1 MKVKSQLSI
10 SAESK
15 KQLLSVLLGLNSFL
29 WCPPILAQGEPTNN
43 AKAAGAA
50 VAESPRLLQG
60 GVRHKEYLEPVPTA
74 LMAGAK
80 FEEET
85 LPKLTPN
92 NNWIPVPA
100 WLAGTW
106 QFKTENVTAMEDYT
120 GANYTKPPYTIRN
133 EGQKIF
139 GQQKDKSGQIWHYLK
154 APYSYVTKLDHG
166 RIGYERVTG
175 SEAVASDDSALEL
188 KLTGTDTQVKN
199 QRVTFTSQS
208 EQFSRYTQAGKDAI
222 RLDGSSK
229 YFNMQGKAT
238 GQQAAYMMPQLS
250 KPFEVIDEQ
259 DGENLKQSF
268 VDFLKSHGK
277 ADLVPQ

>member
-1 MKVKSQLSI
+1 MKVKSPPSI
-10 SAESK
+10 SAVSK
-15 KQLLSVLLGLNSFL
+15 KQLLSMLLGLNSIL
-29 WCPPILAQGEPTNN
+29 GCSPILAQGEPTAN
-43 AKAAGAA
+43 ASAAD
-50 VAESPRLLQG
+50 AETSRLLQG
-60 GVRHKEYLEPVPTA
+60 GVRHKEYLDPVPSA

-80 FEEET
+80 FDEET
-85 LPKLTPN
+85 MPKLTPI

-106 QFKTENVTAMEDYT
+106 QFKSENVTAMEDYT
-120 GANYTKPPYTIRN
+120 GADYKKPPYTIRN

-139 GQQKDKSGQIWHYLK
+139 GQQKDKSGQIWHYLN
-154 APYSYVTKLDHG
+154 APYSYVAKLDHG
-166 RIGYERVTG
+166 RLGYERVTRLLVTV
-175 SEAVASDDSALEL
+175 SSDYSALAL

-222 RLDGSSK
+222 RLDGSAR
-229 YFNMQGKAT
+229 YFDMQGKAT
-238 GQQAAYMMPQLS
+238 GQQTSYMMPQLS

-259 DGENLKQSF
+259 DGKNLKQSF